1 MTLLLYLS
9 LGITQ
14 AFVAPAWML
23 QTCNPKLAGS
33 QAGRNVLLHPRNPR
47 GYSTDRRPRTD
58 RTGNM
63 LSSMRASSSS
73 KNFPISPKNE
83 GAETMRE
90 MRMEGAI
97 DAKIGKTLSASKQRW
112 AERTIS
118 GVILPSQLKNYHN
131 ISHLIEALKPSVAAA
146 RRGELDGG
154 SAAIAMNHLKRL
166 GSSTADLGRAQGED
180 LFVCL
185 RAYAKAVHNSAASMS
200 SKHLSLAV
208 NALAWHRDET
218 SGVDASCREALREL
232 MLPLA
237 LRITSTLI
245 IEGSNQTRQGGN
257 GGSTGARQVG
267 TTSSVFVLLY

>member
-1 MTLLLYLS
+1 
-9 LGITQ
+9 
-14 AFVAPAWML
+14 
-23 QTCNPKLAGS
+23 
-33 QAGRNVLLHPRNPR
+33 
-47 GYSTDRRPRTD
+47 
-58 RTGNM
+58 
-63 LSSMRASSSS
+63 
-73 KNFPISPKNE
+73 
-83 GAETMRE
+83 MRE
-90 MRMEGAI
+90 MRVEGAI
-97 DAKIGKTLSASKQRW
+97 DAKIGKPRSASKQRW
-112 AERTIS
+112 AERTVS
-118 GVILPSQLKNYHN
+118 GVILPSQLKDYHN

-146 RRGELDGG
+146 NRGELDGG

-166 GSSTADLGRAQGED
+166 GSSTADLGRAEGED

-208 NALAWHRDET
+208 NALAWHRVET

-245 IEGSNQTRQGGN
+245 IEGSNQTRQGSN

-267 TTSSVFVLLY
+267 TNASVFVLLY